1 MRCLSPAAARH
12 LRGRATDD
20 DDTTLAAA
28 EIDEVMGSAE
38 VFLAS
43 FWDPVPNSQT
53 LTDTRF
59 PPALKWV
66 RNTPGRYAPVTQP
79 LRPEQQLS
87 ACLCP
92 RRSA

>member
-43 FWDPVPNSQT
+43 FSDPVPNSQT

-66 RNTPGRYAPVTQP
+66 RDTPGRYQPNRPLPSRCAP
-79 LRPEQQLS
+79 S
-87 ACLCP
+87 
-92 RRSA
+92 SS